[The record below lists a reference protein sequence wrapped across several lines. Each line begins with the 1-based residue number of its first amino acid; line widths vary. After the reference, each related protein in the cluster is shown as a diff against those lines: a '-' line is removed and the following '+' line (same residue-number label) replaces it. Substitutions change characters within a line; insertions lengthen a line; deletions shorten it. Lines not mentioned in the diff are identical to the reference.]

1 MSKIHIGKEIRMRVK
16 RKGIKAETLAKLLN
30 VSIPNI
36 YKIYERQS
44 MDTGLLSRICQVVDY
59 NFFTLYAKEYR
70 TEQESDAFEL
80 CQKENSMLRNIL
92 KEKEEMYEVLMKQMK
107 VGKSK

>member
-16 RKGIKAETLAKLLN
+16 RKGIKAVTLAKLLN

-36 YKIYERQS
+36 YKIYERPS

-92 KEKEEMYEVLMKQMK
+92 KEKEEMYDVLMKQIK
-107 VGKSK
+107 VGKTK